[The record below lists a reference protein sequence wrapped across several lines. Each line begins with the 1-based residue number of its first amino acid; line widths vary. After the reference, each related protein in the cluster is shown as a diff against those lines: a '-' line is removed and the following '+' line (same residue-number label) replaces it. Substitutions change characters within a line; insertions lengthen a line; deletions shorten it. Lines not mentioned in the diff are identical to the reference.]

1 MDDKLKRMKRRQA
14 GENKWLEECLQ
25 VNLKR
30 NELVCTWGGGRD
42 GCNAPKS
49 SEMPR

>member
-30 NELVCTWGGGRD
+30 NELGRRGG
-42 GCNAPKS
+42 K
-49 SEMPR
+49 MPRSKIE